1 VSFSR
6 LSFALLLLVA
16 ACGDLPRPY
25 QGNPGA
31 TAQRLSQPPPSRVA
45 VPPSYATYLPS
56 LASKPY
62 SNALATAMQDVAL
75 PAVADYAK
83 AGDWRIDLG
92 VINRGST
99 TIPTFTIVDPSGNKK
114 GTEEGKPVPTDIWR
128 KGSPDTL
135 KAAAADAAP
144 RILALMERVEAA
156 RRESDPNSLYNRTA
170 VVMVTPVTGAPGD
183 GNIALTRLMRE
194 KLAKLG
200 TTVQESATGSDFTL
214 SAKVEYAQLTPKT
227 HRIEIVWLLHD
238 TRNNEVGRIVQ
249 LNEVPSG
256 VLDKYW
262 GDVAVAA
269 SDEASGAIRDVIM
282 TQSGRRQRQPQQAA
296 QQSNPEQEQLPEL
309 YPASGQQ
316 AVPAPAPGTQPGK
329 PGQAPAAT
337 ANVAVPPGT
346 APGAKPQQ
354 PQPQSQPAKP
364 ARATRATQPAATA
377 PAGSPAG
384 TSTATA
390 TTTPATQPAT
400 RTTRARPA
408 TTQQPSGQPAPAQ
421 PAAQ

>member
-6 LSFALLLLVA
+6 YSCALLLLVA

-45 VPPSYATYLPS
+45 VPPSYATFLPS

-62 SNALATAMQDVAL
+62 SQALAAAMQDAAL

-92 VINRGST
+92 VVNRGST
-99 TIPTFTIVDPSGNKK
+99 TIPTFTVVDPSGNRK
-114 GTEEGKPVPTDIWR
+114 GTEEGRPVPTDTWR
-128 KGSPDTL
+128 KGSPETL
-135 KAAAADAAP
+135 KTAAADAAP

-156 RRESDPNSLYNRTA
+156 RRQSDPNSLYNRTA
-170 VVMVTPVTGAPGD
+170 IVMVTPVTGAPGD
-183 GNIALTRLMRE
+183 GNITLTRLMRE

-214 SAKVEYAQLTPKT
+214 SAKVDYAPLTPKT
-227 HRIEIVWLLHD
+227 HRVEITWLLHN
-238 TRNNEVGRIVQ
+238 TGNVEVGKIVQ
-249 LNEVPSG
+249 LNEVPNG
-256 VLDKYW
+256 LLDKFW

-269 SDEASGAIRDVIM
+269 TDEAAGAVRDVIM

-296 QQSNPEQEQLPEL
+296 AQTNPEQEQLPEL

-316 AVPAPAPGTQPGK
+316 AVP
-329 PGQAPAAT
+329 GQAPAGPA
-337 ANVAVPPGT
+337 AAGQAAAPVPGGKPQ
-346 APGAKPQQ
+346 PQQ
-354 PQPQSQPAKP
+354 PASQSQTQTQSGKP
-364 ARATRATQPAATA
+364 ARTARNPQSAASSATGAPAAPAASTGTA
-377 PAGSPAG
+377 
-384 TSTATA
+384 
-390 TTTPATQPAT
+390 PATQP
-400 RTTRARPA
+400 TTRAAPRSSNRPA
-408 TTQQPSGQPAPAQ
+408 TAQQPATQQPTGQQ